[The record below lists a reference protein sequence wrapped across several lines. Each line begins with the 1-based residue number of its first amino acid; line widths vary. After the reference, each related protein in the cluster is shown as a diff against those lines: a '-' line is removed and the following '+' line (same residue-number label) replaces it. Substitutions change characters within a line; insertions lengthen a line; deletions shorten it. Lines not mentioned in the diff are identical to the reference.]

1 MSENAFLSSRWIWH
15 GGEICENSYAEFCEK
30 INFNGENTVLRIS
43 VRGDYTLFIN
53 GKFVECN
60 QFPDFEHFKI
70 YDEIDITPYLEKGEN
85 RICFLVWYFGKS
97 GMRYNTP
104 DPGLIY
110 EILQNGRV
118 VAFSSG
124 NTLSRASKAYEN
136 GFERKIS
143 NQLGYSFS
151 YDAVR
156 EDDWLT
162 SDRDGFES
170 SVVLGGTRE
179 ITARKTEKL
188 RLGGLIRGVMSKTES
203 SYLFDLG
210 EEFVGLPTF
219 SLVSEKEQMINIAY
233 GEVLDGGHV
242 KRIIHNRDFSFD
254 YNCKEGKNEYT
265 NYMLRFACRYIE
277 ITSEAPVD
285 IEYAGVIPQY
295 YPAEAKKVS
304 LENPLDEKIY
314 EICLNT
320 LRLSM
325 MEHYVDCPWREQCL
339 YAFDARNQ
347 MLSGYSAF
355 VGGNREYVRANLQL
369 ISKDNREDNLL
380 SICFP
385 SAENLTIPSFSLYYI
400 IAVNEYMLNTGDL
413 SLGEEVIEKIE
424 SILSVFVGN
433 MKDGL
438 IVRMSDECH
447 WNFYDWS
454 KYCSSSNDAPRGE
467 ADAIINSIA
476 VMALEAYLD
485 ICRLISRRSRYEKSL
500 IDSIRKC
507 AREKFYNPEKGI
519 FFMYDINEDPTELV
533 NALAVLSGVAV
544 GETAKGICEKLAS
557 GSLESCSL
565 SMKVFKYDALL
576 KISLDYKDTVLDEI
590 RNTYKIMLDFGSTT
604 VWEEIK
610 GAKAFDNAGSLCHGW
625 SAVPIHFYHKLG
637 LVK

>member
-15 GGEICENSYAEFCEK
+15 GGEKCENSYAEFCEK

-60 QFPDFEHFKI
+60 QYADFEHFKI
-70 YDEIDITPYLEKGEN
+70 YDEINISESLKAGEN

-104 DPGLIY
+104 NPGLIY
-110 EILQNGRV
+110 EILQNGSV
-118 VAFSSG
+118 TAFSSEK
-124 NTLSRASKAYEN
+124 TPSRKSRAYET

-151 YDAVR
+151 YDATL
-156 EDDWLT
+156 EDEWLT
-162 SDRDGFES
+162 ADSEGFTES
-170 SVVLGGTRE
+170 TVLDGTRE

-188 RLGGLIRGVMSKTES
+188 MYADLVRGVMSETEGS
-203 SYLFDLG
+203 CLFDLG
-210 EEFVGLPTF
+210 EEIVGLPTF
-219 SLVSEKEQMINIAY
+219 RIRSDSEQTINVAY
-233 GEVLDGGHV
+233 GEILANGHV
-242 KRIIHNRDFSFD
+242 KRKIHNRDFSFD
-254 YNCKEGKNEYT
+254 YKCKKGENEFT
-265 NYMLRFACRYIE
+265 SHMLRFACRYIE
-277 ITSEAPVD
+277 VTSEAPID
-285 IEYAGVIPQY
+285 IEYVGIIPQY
-295 YPAEAKKVS
+295 YPAVAKKTGFQ
-304 LENPLDEKIY
+304 NPLDGKIY

-355 VGGNREYVRANLQL
+355 ENGNRDYVRANLQL
-369 ISKDNREDNLL
+369 ISKDKRADNLL

-400 IAVNEYMLNTGDL
+400 IAVNEYLHNTGDL

-424 SILSVFVGN
+424 SILSVFIGN

-438 IVRMSDECH
+438 VLRMTDECH

-485 ICRLISRRSRYEKSL
+485 ICRLISRRSKYEKSL

-507 AREKFYNPEKGI
+507 ARERFYNPEKGI

-533 NALAVLSGVAV
+533 NALAVLSGVAE
-544 GETAKGICEKLAS
+544 GETARGICEKLAS
-557 GSLESCSL
+557 GCLESCSL

-576 KISLDYKDTVLDEI
+576 KINPDYKDSVLDEI
-590 RNTYKIMLDFGSTT
+590 RKTYKIMLDAGSTT
-604 VWEEIK
+604 VWEEIS
-610 GAKAFDNAGSLCHGW
+610 GPDAFDKAGSLCHGW

-637 LVK
+637 LVR